1 MAIDYLEDIEK
12 SLERG
17 REIFAC
23 PSVNSGDWIISEDVE
38 SMKPKAERAAKSKKH
53 ELHIYRLASV
63 NMASYQDGF
72 LVVRKFLEP
81 TRDGTPRM
89 QWVLVETKEA
99 GEMMRDV
106 SQGPSPYFAAMI
118 EETIKPEAGD
128 L

>member
-1 MAIDYLEDIEK
+1 MAIDFLEDLER

-17 REIFAC
+17 KEFFAC
-23 PSVNSGDWIISEDVE
+23 PSVNTGDWIIAEDVE
-38 SMKPKAERAAKSKKH
+38 SIKPKAERAAKSKKH
-53 ELHIYRLASV
+53 ELHIYRLASIHT
-63 NMASYQDGF
+63 ASFQDGF

-81 TRDGTPRM
+81 SRDGTPRM

-118 EETIKPEAGD
+118 EETVLPD
-128 L
+128 